1 MKSDDKVVL
10 SIIKKK
16 KKKKKKLIFL
26 GSGSGDQPSGAYIF
40 RPDSQEKHFHNITK
54 IYQLR

>member
-16 KKKKKKLIFL
+16 STFQ

>member
-1 MKSDDKVVL
+1 MKSDDKLVL
-10 SIIKKK
+10 CIIKEKKRKK
-16 KKKKKKLIFL
+16 KSIFL

>member
-1 MKSDDKVVL
+1 MKSDNKVVL

-16 KKKKKKLIFL
+16 KKSIFL

-40 RPDSQEKHFHNITK
+40 RPDSQQKQFHNITK